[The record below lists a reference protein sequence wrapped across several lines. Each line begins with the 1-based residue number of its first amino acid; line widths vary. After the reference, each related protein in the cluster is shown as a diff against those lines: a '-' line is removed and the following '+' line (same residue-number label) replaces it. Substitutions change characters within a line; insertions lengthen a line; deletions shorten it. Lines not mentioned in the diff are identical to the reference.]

1 MEYKMSEEIKKLME
15 RANIVEHYDTFREK
29 QEITLEEQEEL
40 SLGDRGISTA
50 QSSDDLP
57 GFNFKPT
64 SPLID
69 KLRVLDGLA
78 AEIATTDDKG
88 LLDKMTAK
96 KNKLMSMVE
105 DEWKAAAEHI
115 FKNRLGQKVNQ
126 LKLPGI

>member
-1 MEYKMSEEIKKLME
+1 M
-15 RANIVEHYDTFREK
+15 
-29 QEITLEEQEEL
+29 EEQEEL
-40 SLGDRGISTA
+40 SLGDRGIGTA

-78 AEIATTDDKG
+78 AEIATTDDKESFRQ
-88 LLDKMTAK
+88 DDSK

-115 FKNRLGQKVNQ
+115 FKNRLGQKLINSSC
-126 LKLPGI
+126 LEFNFTIY